1 MRSKESRRRRKEEGK
16 KERERDMKLHV
27 AGRTFRSTCTL
38 STLAPHPLT
47 PLPSP
52 SPPPPPRVITRSYL
66 HTRVRPAAIIVRR
79 DLYFTF
85 DHPHTNIRAR
95 TLALV
100 NRTCVPCAA
109 VKSGGKNVEEK
120 ERIKEMMKNGEKKKY
135 RRGLSSRSRCYP
147 PKIPF

>member
-38 STLAPHPLT
+38 S
-47 PLPSP
+47 PSP
-52 SPPPPPRVITRSYL
+52 SYSPSFSFTTTSTTCNYAFVFTYARPSRGYYRPARSLFY
-66 HTRVRPAAIIVRR
+66 VRPP
-79 DLYFTF
+79 T
-85 DHPHTNIRAR
+85 HTNIRTR

-100 NRTCVPCAA
+100 KRTCVPCAA
-109 VKSGGKNVEEK
+109 VESGGKNVEEK

-135 RRGLSSRSRCYP
+135 CRGLSSRSRCYP